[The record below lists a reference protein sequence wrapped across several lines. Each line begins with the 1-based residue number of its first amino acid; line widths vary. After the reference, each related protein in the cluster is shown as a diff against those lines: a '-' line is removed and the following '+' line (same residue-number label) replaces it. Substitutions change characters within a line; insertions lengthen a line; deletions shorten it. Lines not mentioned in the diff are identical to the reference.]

1 MMMNASDVILNLVDR
16 LLTEKEQNFLLRQQ
30 IEQQNS
36 QTKDEQENKDCE

>member
-1 MMMNASDVILNLVDR
+1 MMNASDVILNLVDR